1 MQTIANTPSA
11 QVEIEGLAA
20 NYAKRRA
27 QLGDVLAEY
36 NAEALALHRRFRRR
50 IVEASGTAA
59 GALDALRAKVD
70 AHRDLFEKPKTW
82 TLHGIKLGLQ
92 KGKGSLDWDDSDALV
107 ARIRK
112 QFPEDEA
119 ALLIRVKEEPIADA
133 LKELDAKSLARLG
146 VRVEET
152 GEVVVVRAVDGDV
165 EKLLKTLL
173 KEGARADEA
182 PAKEGKK

>member
-1 MQTIANTPSA
+1 MPTIAQPTPA

-20 NYAKRRA
+20 NYAKRRG
-27 QLGDVLAEY
+27 QLGDILAEY

-50 IVEASGTAA
+50 LTEASGTAA
-59 GALDALRAKVD
+59 GALDALRAKID

-92 KGKGSLDWDDSDALV
+92 KGKGSLCWDDSDALV

-133 LKELDAKSLARLG
+133 LRELDAKALSKLG

-152 GEVVVVRAVDGDV
+152 GETVVVRAVDGDV

-173 KEGARADEA
+173 KEGARADDELA
-182 PAKEGKK
+182 QKGRG